1 MAEGA
6 TRTKILTRT
15 VPFVGSSLAYYNGG
29 IDAIVLQLK
38 ETRGGGGG
46 GGGGVSVL
54 RLPVPGLLKR
64 KQNRTGRAV
73 YEQAKADK
81 RRPTG
86 E

>member
-38 ETRGGGGG
+38 ETGGICAQAA
-46 GGGGVSVL
+46 SA
-54 RLPVPGLLKR
+54 RAAQEKAESDRPGSI
-64 KQNRTGRAV
+64 
-73 YEQAKADK
+73 
-81 RRPTG
+81 
-86 E
+86 

>member
-38 ETRGGGGG
+38 ETGGA
-46 GGGGVSVL
+46 SVL

>member
-38 ETRGGGGG
+38 ETRGGGICAQAA
-46 GGGGVSVL
+46 SA
-54 RLPVPGLLKR
+54 RAAQEKAESDRPGSI
-64 KQNRTGRAV
+64 
-73 YEQAKADK
+73 
-81 RRPTG
+81 
-86 E
+86 

>member
-38 ETRGGGGG
+38 ETGGICAQAA
-46 GGGGVSVL
+46 SA
-54 RLPVPGLLKR
+54 LLKR
-64 KQNRTGRAV
+64 KQSRTGRAV
-73 YEQAKADK
+73 YEHAKADK
-81 RRPTG
+81 RIIK
-86 E
+86 

>member
-29 IDAIVLQLK
+29 IDAIVLQLLN
-38 ETRGGGGG
+38 GGGHLCCSAQEEAESDRPAG
-46 GGGGVSVL
+46 
-54 RLPVPGLLKR
+54 
-64 KQNRTGRAV
+64 AV

>member
-38 ETRGGGGG
+38 ETRGGGIC
-46 GGGGVSVL
+46 
-54 RLPVPGLLKR
+54 
-64 KQNRTGRAV
+64 AH
-73 YEQAKADK
+73 
-81 RRPTG
+81 
-86 E
+86 

>member
-6 TRTKILTRT
+6 TRTRRVLL
-15 VPFVGSSLAYYNGG
+15 VGSSLAYYNGG

-38 ETRGGGGG
+38 ERGGRGGG
-46 GGGGVSVL
+46 V
-54 RLPVPGLLKR
+54 RPGQHLCSGCQCCAPLKR
-64 KQNRTGRAV
+64 KQSRTGRAV
-73 YEQAKADK
+73 CEQAKADK